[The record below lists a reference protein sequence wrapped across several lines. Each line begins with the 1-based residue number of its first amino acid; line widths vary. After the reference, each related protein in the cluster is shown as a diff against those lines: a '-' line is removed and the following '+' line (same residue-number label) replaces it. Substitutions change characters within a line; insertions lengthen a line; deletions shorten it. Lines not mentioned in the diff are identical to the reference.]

1 MRTFYG
7 TLALALSWLV
17 YFSLAHVLDR
27 EGVTG
32 ALLAQNGQS
41 GLALSSLALLIILRF
56 ACLVVLPSLLAGWIL
71 ARLGQRVFAR
81 LTVKSA

>member
-7 TLALALSWLV
+7 TLGLALTWLV

-41 GLALSSLALLIILRF
+41 GTALFGLGLLIVLRV
-56 ACLVVLPSLLAGWIL
+56 ASLVVLPTLLAGWVL
-71 ARLGQRVFAR
+71 ARVGERVMTRFGR
-81 LTVKSA
+81 RRV